1 MMAHTGVFEKF
12 KTCMLLGYAQNHR
25 GGTYCM
31 LNLRTKCIVLS
42 HDGICLNKTYSEYV
56 SRKYHTK
63 ANSYILQDE
72 EEYYKWAYVKI
83 DTVMTEVNT

>member
-1 MMAHTGVFEKF
+1 
-12 KTCMLLGYAQNHR
+12 
-25 GGTYCM
+25 M
-31 LNLRTKCIVLS
+31 LNLCTKFIVLI
-42 HDGICLNKTYSEYV
+42 HAVIWINKTYSEYV